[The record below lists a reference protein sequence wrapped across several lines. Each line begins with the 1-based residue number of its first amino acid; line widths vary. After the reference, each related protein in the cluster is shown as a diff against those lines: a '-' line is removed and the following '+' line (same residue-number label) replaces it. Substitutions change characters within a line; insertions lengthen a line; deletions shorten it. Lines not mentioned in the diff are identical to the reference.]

1 MGRTE
6 PSIGRPPASFRRD
19 ARAKRAK
26 ATINKVIPPL
36 LAAHP
41 RARRG
46 IEASELI
53 IDPPSLSPPS
63 STQALGVGTQR
74 SISREPAADGNH
86 DGGEEL
92 GEKDEGKGPR
102 ISLRV
107 ADTLA
112 VAYSLL
118 LVPSHEPEQRRDLS
132 NMTARVGVLN
142 MASPLSGGGGFLN
155 GASSQEESLCMRS
168 TLLPSLRDEF
178 YRLPE
183 LGVVFTPD
191 VLVFRG
197 SGSEPQCKKKRSG
210 SGEKV
215 RDDED
220 EDGDEIGVRDAG
232 AGRGGEGEE
241 LLSKRDRW
249 FIDVASAA
257 MMRIPEI
264 EVDEDSGFARYASA
278 ADRELAVR
286 KMRAVLRLFAAKGVR
301 RVVLGAWGC
310 GAYGNPVGEI
320 AKAWRKV
327 LASGSRD
334 GNKGENGQRKRKGKE
349 KKKESD
355 SDSWECFEH
364 VVFAIKDKGMAQ
376 AFATAFSEEFLEINN
391 SEGGEGNIDSED
403 GGDEEEDVSIKEL
416 RDKIREL
423 EVRAGQAQTSQ
434 LRAGLSSVLAGLRS
448 QLPDSDD
455 ISSRAGPVGSRSVR
469 DDESES
475 EGDDEASKGKSENDE
490 NRTGHHNA
498 S

>member
-6 PSIGRPPASFRRD
+6 PSVGKPPAGFRRD

-53 IDPPSLSPPS
+53 VDPPPS
-63 STQALGVGTQR
+63 SVPSTLASQGQGKTQQR
-74 SISREPAADGNH
+74 VRPTSTE
-86 DGGEEL
+86 
-92 GEKDEGKGPR
+92 DEGYDARDKSTRPR

-107 ADTLA
+107 ADTLEA
-112 VAYSLL
+112 AYSLL
-118 LVPSHEPEQRRDLS
+118 LVPDHAQSSPDQRRDLS
-132 NMTARVGVLN
+132 NTTARVGVLN
-142 MASPLSGGGGFLN
+142 MASPLSAGGGFIN
-155 GASSQEESLCMRS
+155 GASSQEESLCMRT

-197 SGSEPQCKKKRSG
+197 E
-210 SGEKV
+210 E
-215 RDDED
+215 
-220 EDGDEIGVRDAG
+220 
-232 AGRGGEGEE
+232 EE
-241 LLSKRDRW
+241 LLPKRDRW
-249 FIDVASAA
+249 FVDVASAA
-257 MMRIPEI
+257 MIRIPEI
-264 EVDEDSGFARYASA
+264 DVDAESGFARYASA

-286 KMRAVLRLFAAKGVR
+286 KIRAVLRVFAAKGVR

-327 LASGSRD
+327 L
-334 GNKGENGQRKRKGKE
+334 KGKG

-364 VVFAIKDKGMAQ
+364 VVFAIKDPGMAQ
-376 AFATAFSEEFLEINN
+376 AFATAFGEESLEVDN
-391 SEGGEGNIDSED
+391 SD
-403 GGDEEEDVSIKEL
+403 GRESSIGSGDDDDDEEDASVKEL
-416 RDKIREL
+416 RNKIQEL
-423 EVRAGQAQTSQ
+423 E
-434 LRAGLSSVLAGLRS
+434 LRAEQARNPQLKVGLSSVLAGLRN
-448 QLPDSDD
+448 QLPDSNR
-455 ISSRAGPVGSRSVR
+455 ISARADPVGSKGGRDHGSTSEEDDDSTEQESGS
-469 DDESES
+469 DDEPRSGHDEES
-475 EGDDEASKGKSENDE
+475 
-490 NRTGHHNA
+490 
-498 S
+498 